1 MLPPTV
7 ATHFFRWIPVASYDN
22 SQSDIDVMFEY
33 KYVSIPTGISFWP
46 TNILQKFVYIFRPYL
61 VPPIVLYLR
70 HVTPSIMPKVHGG
83 HIVVWGDVQ
92 RVWHICYC
100 GGNNAGVS
108 WSLHNVLFGQYVF
121 LPTKQAE
128 TCLQIQIY
136 VLIYHSTHICPSLFC
151 WKENLIFMETVISK
165 LQIWDFRVILTNFE
179 CSHNNVS
186 SAGKWKVKQVFKF
199 SS

>member
-1 MLPPTV
+1 MQMIQLNTALNNIFVMFVISLVTTGPFLEISSNLKPHASPQLSQLTL
-7 ATHFFRWIPVASYDN
+7 FRWIPVASYDN

-108 WSLHNVLFGQYVF
+108 WSL
-121 LPTKQAE
+121 
-128 TCLQIQIY
+128 IQILSSHTY
-136 VLIYHSTHICPSLFC
+136 PMYLTLAQLQSPQPQLKDVRRQASGRSSVLSLAS
-151 WKENLIFMETVISK
+151 LQGIS
-165 LQIWDFRVILTNFE
+165 
-179 CSHNNVS
+179 SM
-186 SAGKWKVKQVFKF
+186 
-199 SS
+199 